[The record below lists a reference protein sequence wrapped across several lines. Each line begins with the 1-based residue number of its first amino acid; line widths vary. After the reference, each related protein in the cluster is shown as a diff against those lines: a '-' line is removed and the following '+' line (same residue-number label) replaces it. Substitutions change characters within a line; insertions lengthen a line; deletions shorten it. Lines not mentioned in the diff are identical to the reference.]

1 MEGNKITIEGRPTQ
15 EGMLREQQSLQPL
28 LPSGMAAKHKHNL
41 PGVKCTSDA
50 MPFLVSKPG
59 DVPCSKDRKQA
70 CSEVGIAGGQESG
83 NISEQ
88 SVLGAKHM
96 ILVIWGENAQSSYP
110 IKVFFSW

>member
-41 PGVKCTSDA
+41 PGVKCTYDA

-59 DVPCSKDRKQA
+59 DVPCSNDRKQA
-70 CSEVGIAGGQESG
+70 CSEVGIAGGKKVATSA
-83 NISEQ
+83 SR
-88 SVLGAKHM
+88 AF
-96 ILVIWGENAQSSYP
+96 WGPST
-110 IKVFFSW
+110 